1 MPREEVRVGGEKN
14 GRKRGRLGLRMG
26 VCEWGSG
33 SKEVKKKKK
42 GRLCCDLCG
51 FDMM

>member
-33 SKEVKKKKK
+33 SKEVKKKRKV
-42 GRLCCDLCG
+42 GCVVICVVLT
-51 FDMM
+51 